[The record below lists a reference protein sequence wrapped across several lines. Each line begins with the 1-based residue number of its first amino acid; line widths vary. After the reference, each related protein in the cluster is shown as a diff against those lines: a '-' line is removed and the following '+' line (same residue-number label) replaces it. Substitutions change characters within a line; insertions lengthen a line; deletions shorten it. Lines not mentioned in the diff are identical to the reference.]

1 MSQRCPVCKSKLWT
15 DPLFTPSKL
24 KCPRCGT
31 DFRTTVSWVYLR
43 VFLLLA
49 VSFVLLMIIFLS
61 ETYFWIL
68 IFLVGFIGLLWFLPI
83 FIDLERIS
91 GELTT
96 PEGPVDTNQ
105 LRLSLKDNSWNK
117 EEKLSEKQKLR
128 KFVYFSISLIF
139 LLLLIFSLAKKY
151 LG

>member
-1 MSQRCPVCKSKLWT
+1 MSQHCPVCKSPLWT

-68 IFLVGFIGLLWFLPI
+68 IFLIGLIGLLWFLPR

-105 LRLSLKDNSWNK
+105 LRLSLKDNGWNK
-117 EEKLSEKQKLR
+117 EEKLNEEQKLR
-128 KFVYFSISLIF
+128 KFAYLSISLIL
-139 LLLLIFSLAKKY
+139 LLLLIFSFVKNI
-151 LG
+151 

>member
-1 MSQRCPVCKSKLWT
+1 MSQHCPVCKSPLWT
-15 DPLFTPSKL
+15 NSLFNPSKL

-49 VSFVLLMIIFLS
+49 ASFVLLMIIFLS

-68 IFLVGFIGLLWFLPI
+68 LFLIGLIGLLWFLPR

-105 LRLSLKDNSWNK
+105 LRLSLKDNGWNQ
-117 EEKLSEKQKLR
+117 EEKLNEEQKLR
-128 KFVYFSISLIF
+128 KFAYLSISLIL
-139 LLLLIFSLAKKY
+139 LLLLIFSLVKNI
-151 LG
+151 

>member
-1 MSQRCPVCKSKLWT
+1 MSQHCPVCKSLLWT
-15 DPLFTPSKL
+15 NSLFTPSKL

-49 VSFVLLMIIFLS
+49 ASFVLLMIIFLS

-68 IFLVGFIGLLWFLPI
+68 LFLIGLIGLLWFLPR

-105 LRLSLKDNSWNK
+105 LRLSLKDNGWNQ
-117 EEKLSEKQKLR
+117 EEKLNEEQKLR
-128 KFVYFSISLIF
+128 KFAYLSISLIL
-139 LLLLIFSLAKKY
+139 LLLLIFSLVKNI
-151 LG
+151 

>member
-1 MSQRCPVCKSKLWT
+1 MSQHCPVCKSLLWT

-31 DFRTTVSWVYLR
+31 DFKTTVSWVYLR

-49 VSFVLLMIIFLS
+49 ASFVLLMIIFLS

-68 IFLVGFIGLLWFLPI
+68 LFLIGLIGLLWFLPR

-105 LRLSLKDNSWNK
+105 LRLSLKDNGWNQEK
-117 EEKLSEKQKLR
+117 KLNEEQKSRRFAYLS
-128 KFVYFSISLIF
+128 VSLIL
-139 LLLLIFSLAKKY
+139 LLLLIFSLLKNI
-151 LG
+151 

>member
-1 MSQRCPVCKSKLWT
+1 
-15 DPLFTPSKL
+15 
-24 KCPRCGT
+24 
-31 DFRTTVSWVYLR
+31 
-43 VFLLLA
+43 
-49 VSFVLLMIIFLS
+49 MIIFLS

>member
-1 MSQRCPVCKSKLWT
+1 MSQHCPVCKSPLWT

-31 DFRTTVSWVYLR
+31 DFKTTVSWVYLR

-49 VSFVLLMIIFLS
+49 ASFVLLMIIFLS

-68 IFLVGFIGLLWFLPI
+68 LFLIGLIGLLWFLPR

-105 LRLSLKDNSWNK
+105 LRLSLKDNGWNQEK
-117 EEKLSEKQKLR
+117 KLNEEQKSRRFAYLS
-128 KFVYFSISLIF
+128 VSLIL
-139 LLLLIFSLAKKY
+139 LLLLIFSLVKNI
-151 LG
+151 